1 MNRIVKKSKIRDMMK
16 GKSKPCTSK
25 VKKAMKPK
33 ASKTKKY

>member
-1 MNRIVKKSKIRDMMK
+1 MK

-33 ASKTKKY
+33 SSKKKKY

>member
-1 MNRIVKKSKIRDMMK
+1 MK

-33 ASKTKKY
+33 VSKTKKY

>member
-1 MNRIVKKSKIRDMMK
+1 MK

>member
-1 MNRIVKKSKIRDMMK
+1 MMK

-33 ASKTKKY
+33 VKKGKKKY

>member
-1 MNRIVKKSKIRDMMK
+1 MK

-33 ASKTKKY
+33 VKKGKKKY